1 MVIYKPI
8 PKKQRALV
16 LQGGVALGAYEAGV
30 IQTLCK
36 EISEQIKSDKEK
48 NQNIFDIVAGTSIG
62 AINAAILVSGAVD
75 RRKKLSPK
83 TTLVERWQYSA
94 ENLVKFWQNHLSSS
108 PSLYNWWPYT
118 RDPKLWVSTWDE
130 RHRLSDSA
138 ATGEAARRYFSAKEF
153 FYAGAPHVFSA
164 AGIQRDDR
172 FFDNLYPP
180 TNSWH
185 RYSNSPLKESLE
197 EFGYFPLATTF
208 NNNNNENRGRDNE
221 KGFSY
226 EPRLL
231 TVAVD
236 VADGVAVTFDSY
248 SKETTYNVYNSESK
262 QHEERIIRYEGLMPE
277 HVMASASFPLY
288 FEYQKIAGRQFWD
301 GGLLSNTPLRE
312 LISKHKTYWE
322 NYIGEQNLS
331 RGMWNDDDDEEEEEN
346 GNANVPDLEVYIINV
361 WPSRE
366 DIVPSDYEGIKD
378 RKNDI
383 GHADKTEY
391 DQKVALLV
399 SDYIDLIREMRKIAL
414 DHITQPNKQKDFK
427 EKLDRFLKAENI
439 ESKQRTGKPRKYED
453 LIKGRFKLSKV
464 ITIERKDDRHS
475 ISNKWADFSSKTIA
489 DLIQEG
495 QKYEKTSIVKTL

>member
-1 MVIYKPI
+1 MVMYKPI

-30 IQTLCK
+30 IETLCK
-36 EISEQIKSDKEK
+36 EISEQITSDNYK

-62 AINAAILVSGAVD
+62 AINAAILVSGVVD
-75 RRKKLSPK
+75 RRKKLSLK
-83 TTLVERWQYSA
+83 TALVERWQYSA
-94 ENLVKFWQNHLSSS
+94 EHLVKFWQNHLSSN
-108 PSLYNWWPYT
+108 PNLYNWWPYT
-118 RDPKLWVSTWDE
+118 RDPKLWVSTWEE
-130 RHRLSDSA
+130 RNRLSDSV

-153 FYAGAPHVFSA
+153 FYAGAPHVFSTA
-164 AGIQRDDR
+164 AIQRDDR
-172 FFDNLYPP
+172 FLDNLYQP

-185 RYSNSPLKESLE
+185 RYNNSPLKESLE

-208 NNNNNENRGRDNE
+208 NNNDENRGREKE

-262 QHEERIIRYEGLMPE
+262 QHEERIIQYEGLMPE
-277 HVMASASFPLY
+277 HIMASASFPLY
-288 FEYQKIAGRQFWD
+288 FDYQKIAGRQFWD

-322 NYIGEQNLS
+322 DYIGEQNLS
-331 RGMWNDDDDEEEEEN
+331 KGMWNDEEN
-346 GNANVPDLEVYIINV
+346 DNAQVPDLEVYIINV

-366 DIVPSDYEGIKD
+366 DIVPSDYDGVKD

-391 DQKVALLV
+391 DQKVAALV
-399 SDYIDLIREMRKIAL
+399 SDYIELIREMRKIAL

-427 EKLDRFLKAENI
+427 EKLDRFLKDENI
-439 ESKQRTGKPRKYED
+439 ESKQRTGKPRTYED

-475 ISNKWADFSSKTIA
+475 ISNKWADFSSKTIE
-489 DLIQEG
+489 DLIEEG
-495 QKYEKTSIVKTL
+495 QNYEKTSIVKTL